1 MVIFHP
7 QAVALRSDSP
17 VLKNSTARPIL
28 MVASKRFRNFRIVCG
43 RLTFASASYLI
54 V

>member
-7 QAVALRSDSP
+7 QAVVLRSDFP

-28 MVASKRFRNFRIVCG
+28 MVVSKKFRSFRIVCG
-43 RLTFASASYLI
+43 RLNFASAS
-54 V
+54 